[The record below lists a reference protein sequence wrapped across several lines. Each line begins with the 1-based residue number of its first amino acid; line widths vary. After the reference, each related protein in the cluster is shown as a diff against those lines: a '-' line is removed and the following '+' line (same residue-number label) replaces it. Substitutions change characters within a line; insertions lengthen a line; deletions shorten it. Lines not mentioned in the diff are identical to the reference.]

1 MADFGWLRLGQRSH
15 VPNSPQ
21 SPPPRRELPRVP
33 SHPNLTSPSP
43 LSHDSLMGHG
53 DASLIVREHDK
64 IWYNPSLNQMVE
76 CLQVAIMWT
85 VFTNIRFIFPF
96 TETTTRG
103 ITQPIPI
110 ECNSYILHLIEGF
123 AGAQERIRK
132 VDVARTE
139 TKRSLELHLEHF
151 KAVANEW
158 LQREQQYKT
167 EIKRLEV
174 LLSRTSRDGLEAVTL
189 ARTNSVFDRSAS
201 HTKHFISK
209 LSRLDQFG
217 DLPNV
222 SGKPAS
228 ELSAKVLDETNDFLL
243 SEKLRRQDA
252 IAKTILPSSEDRL
265 SCHATGKTQ
274 KPISDTMAT
283 GRKIE
288 SPAAPVKAPN
298 SQPLFS
304 DDVPDAANLGD
315 KKLMNPGLTYEER
328 QSRRHILEN
337 LLDCENTRSGGMPPR
352 EKVHKASS
360 MIGLG
365 QDEDQSITSDF
376 RHSRGLSSTS
386 VFSFVPGDDAS
397 AFFIK
402 SEADD
407 ERTGAISTDREGDD
421 SNKGITNSQQYI
433 YEDRADSVHG
443 LAAPTRL

>member
-1 MADFGWLRLGQRSH
+1 
-15 VPNSPQ
+15 
-21 SPPPRRELPRVP
+21 
-33 SHPNLTSPSP
+33 
-43 LSHDSLMGHG
+43 MGHG

-76 CLQVAIMWT
+76 CLQVAIMQ
-85 VFTNIRFIFPF
+85 
-96 TETTTRG
+96 TRG

-110 ECNSYILHLIEGF
+110 EYNSYILHLIEGF
-123 AGAQERIRK
+123 ADAQERIRK

-201 HTKHFISK
+201 HAKHFISK

-252 IAKTILPSSEDRL
+252 IAKTALPSSKDRL

-274 KPISDTMAT
+274 KPISDTLTT

-337 LLDCENTRSGGMPPR
+337 LLDCENTRSGGLPPR

-365 QDEDQSITSDF
+365 QAHEDQSITSDF

-433 YEDRADSVHG
+433 YEDKADSVHG
-443 LAAPTRL
+443 LTAPTRL